1 MGGPLSVVKGLMHV
15 STSQVRFL
23 LLLSSDNF
31 VGYSHDEHSQSL
43 EFWKFGL
50 LNSSDVNQTKTD
62 SD

>member
-1 MGGPLSVVKGLMHV
+1 MHV